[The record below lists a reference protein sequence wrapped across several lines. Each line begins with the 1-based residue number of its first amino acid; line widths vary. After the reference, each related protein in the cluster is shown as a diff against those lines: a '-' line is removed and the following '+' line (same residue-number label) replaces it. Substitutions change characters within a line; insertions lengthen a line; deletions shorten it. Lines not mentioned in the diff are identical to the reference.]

1 MELPTPVRVLVVDDS
16 AVVRKVL
23 GDVLN
28 SNSGTTLAG
37 TASSGEAALSK
48 IDDLKPDVV
57 TLDIEMPGMNGLE
70 ALAEIRKRHPR
81 LPVIM
86 FSTLTESGGTAP
98 RWKPWLLAQTTTL
111 RNRRAAT
118 ISPPPKT
125 TLNATL
131 SVKSFRYAGSTS
143 RGPKLIP
150 QLPYRSPKRS
160 RGELM
165 SWPLARPPAVRM
177 L

>member
-1 MELPTPVRVLVVDDS
+1 MPTPVRVLVVDDS

-86 FSTLTESGGTAP
+86 FSTLTESGGTATLEALALGATDYAT
-98 RWKPWLLAQTTTL
+98 KPTSSHNLASAKDQIERDLIGKIVSL
-111 RNRRAAT
+111 RRVN
-118 ISPPPKT
+118 
-125 TLNATL
+125 
-131 SVKSFRYAGSTS
+131 V
-143 RGPKLIP
+143 
-150 QLPYRSPKRS
+150 
-160 RGELM
+160 
-165 SWPLARPPAVRM
+165 ARPGV
-177 L
+177 